1 MIFFTTA
8 MVSLNI
14 LVSIYSLRLFFTYVY
29 APKIVLLFFCVFRL
43 PASLLVK
50 RPLAYRELN
59 THEAGEQRIA
69 VHAGIGLG
77 HGWVLVGATQLII
90 ILVRRKWSVREGSNF
105 FPGL

>member
-1 MIFFTTA
+1 MSFFYY
-8 MVSLNI
+8 SNGFSKHLG
-14 LVSIYSLRLFFTYVY
+14 IYLLPPLFFTYVY

-77 HGWVLVGATQLII
+77 HGWVLVGGHTINYHL
-90 ILVRRKWSVREGSNF
+90 G
-105 FPGL
+105 